1 MMIKENKRREEME
14 ITGQCLCGAIKY
26 ELLNPPAMTGVCHCK
41 NCQRQAGSAFSTLAG
56 VAKSDFSLTL
66 GKMKL
71 YEDGDTDSGNTV
83 KRFFCGDCGSPIY
96 SAVPDSP
103 DMVFLKTGT
112 MDDTTG
118 FTPQFN
124 VWCSTKQNWVDLPQG
139 VPAMQKTE
147 GLG

>member
-1 MMIKENKRREEME
+1 MMILDNKGREEME
-14 ITGQCLCGAIKY
+14 ITGQCLCGEIKY

>member
-1 MMIKENKRREEME
+1 MIVEENKGREEME